1 MVGAG
6 AKILGSFEVGDNASI
21 GANSVLLKPLESDST
36 AVGIPARPVKLN
48 GQAVEKKHKLAQVN
62 ADISKLAE
70 TIDILN
76 ERLSQ
81 MEELLKK
88 NGIDTS
94 SLEGKRD
101 TTEFTDWVI

>member
-1 MVGAG
+1 
-6 AKILGSFEVGDNASI
+6 
-21 GANSVLLKPLESDST
+21 
-36 AVGIPARPVKLN
+36 
-48 GQAVEKKHKLAQVN
+48 
-62 ADISKLAE
+62 LAE

-94 SLEGKRD
+94 SLESNRD